1 MSIFYEN
8 LSTASLTNAL
18 LWVGTALAL
27 IVLLAALYAQI
38 YRYRKVSTRLERQ
51 QTKWVIFGLS
61 LWFLFMLISSYPYML
76 IESLPPGS
84 QLPWWATYMVDLEDV
99 LTQMGEFLLLMAEQR
114 AAEQGVN
121 TETTCRKGR
130 VRETI
135 KRAAIE
141 VDSTL
146 VILGRPSW
154 EESKYSMA
162 DLEAFAAEV
171 EAETGAKT
179 KIV

>member
-1 MSIFYEN
+1 M
-8 LSTASLTNAL
+8 
-18 LWVGTALAL
+18 GTILCAARGGEESYRTIDKAIALAKERGDTL
-27 IVLLAALYAQI
+27 FFLCVVDLHFLDKTAAPI
-38 YRYRKVSTRLERQ
+38 
-51 QTKWVIFGLS
+51 
-61 LWFLFMLISSYPYML
+61 
-76 IESLPPGS
+76 
-84 QLPWWATYMVDLEDV
+84 MVDVEEE

-121 TETTCRKGR
+121 AETICRKGS
-130 VRETI
+130 VREII

-141 VDSTL
+141 IDSAL
-146 VILGRPSW
+146 VILGRPSG

-162 DLEAFAAEV
+162 DLETFAAEI